1 MEEKQ
6 IRVMVVD
13 DNEGLIEMLK
23 DYFSD
28 HEKIKIVKEANNGL
42 DAVNKISENSKDFDV
57 LLLDLIMPKKDG
69 IYVLE

>member
-42 DAVNKISENSKDFDV
+42 DAVNKNFRK
-57 LLLDLIMPKKDG
+57 
-69 IYVLE
+69 